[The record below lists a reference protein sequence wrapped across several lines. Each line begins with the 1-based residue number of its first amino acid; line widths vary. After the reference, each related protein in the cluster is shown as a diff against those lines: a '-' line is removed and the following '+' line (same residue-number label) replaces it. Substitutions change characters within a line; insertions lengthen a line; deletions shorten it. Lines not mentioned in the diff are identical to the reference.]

1 MINLII
7 IFLSF
12 LFTVGATP
20 YFINFLYKYNI
31 VDKPNGED
39 RHIHTEPIPRLGGV
53 IIFAVIVSITL
64 TFYHDIYSKLFFI
77 TGALIVFILGILD
90 DLKSIS
96 WPVKFIV
103 QSVAVVLLIIS
114 FNEYQYPII
123 KFANFILPYGINN
136 LVLFVLI
143 LGILNSFNLMDGL
156 DGLVTGYSLIVAS
169 MCFLLNMGSGVI
181 FTSYLSAAIIGT
193 TLGFL
198 KFNANPARI
207 FLGDSGSLTLG
218 YLITNLV
225 IVISGVVSVNPQN
238 NVQANPSNIDLTF
251 IIIALALPITDTL
264 RVILVRF
271 KQGNNLFL
279 ADANHLHHL
288 LLNKKIKHKTVVLLI
303 HIFSVMFVLLAI
315 YYAKFSKVNALII
328 FTVLIILFFS
338 VDYILT
344 FLIKKKILITYSKVY
359 NSFPTLIPKIYKKI
373 LLPLIALSLI
383 ILFTFLVIY
392 EVNKSNYYFRYFILL
407 IIPSIFYSSSR
418 LKKENYYPELLV
430 LINIVLFFLITGLSG
445 FFYTLYSVPIINY
458 LNFNQLFILILSCM
472 IIFFVLF
479 KERVANF
486 SQQFLTGGDLIITVL
501 ISSIYIAV
509 QFIDLPDS
517 YKISDTLLRSFLVY
531 LFYKILVVTMPRIH
545 FPLYYFS
552 FFITFVAILLSIF

>member
-12 LFTVGATP
+12 LFTIGATP
-20 YFINFLYKYNI
+20 YFINFLFKHSI

-39 RHIHTEPIPRLGGV
+39 RHIHKEPIPRLGGV
-53 IIFAVIVSITL
+53 IIFAVIISITL
-64 TFYHDIYSKLFFI
+64 TFYHDVFSKLFFI
-77 TGALIVFILGILD
+77 SGLVVVFVLGILD
-90 DLKSIS
+90 DLISIK
-96 WPVKFIV
+96 WNIKFLV
-103 QSVAVVLLIIS
+103 QSVAVILLIIS

-123 KFANFILPYGINN
+123 KFANITLPYGLNN
-136 LVLFVLI
+136 LVFFVLI

-169 MCFLLNMGSGVI
+169 MCFLLNMGSGMI
-181 FTSYLSAAIIGT
+181 FTGYLSAAVIGT

-218 YLITNLV
+218 YLITSLV
-225 IVISGVVSVNPQN
+225 IIISGIVPASPLNSTG
-238 NVQANPSNIDLTF
+238 SNSNTIDLTF
-251 IIIALALPITDTL
+251 IIIALALPIIDTL

-271 KQGNNLFL
+271 KRGNNLFI
-279 ADANHLHHL
+279 ADANHLHHI
-288 LLNKKIKHKTVVLLI
+288 LLNKKIRHKTVVLLI

-328 FTVLIILFFS
+328 FAILIILFFS
-338 VDYILT
+338 IEYILG
-344 FLIKKKILITYSKVY
+344 FLIKKQVLITYSKFY
-359 NSFPTLIPKIYKKI
+359 NSIPDLIPKFYKKI
-373 LLPLIALSLI
+373 LLPIISLCLI
-383 ILFTFLVIY
+383 ILFAFLILS
-392 EVNKSNYYFRYFILL
+392 EVNNSVYFYRYFILL
-407 IIPSIFYSSSR
+407 IIPSLIYSGAR
-418 LKKENYYPELLV
+418 IKKEIYYPELLV

-445 FFYTLYSVPIINY
+445 FFYTLYSVPIVNY
-458 LNFNQLFILILSCM
+458 INFNQIFIFILSFM
-472 IIFFVLF
+472 IIFFALF
-479 KERVANF
+479 KERVANLN
-486 SQQFLTGGDLIITVL
+486 QQFLTGGDLIITVL

-517 YKISDTLLRSFLVY
+517 YKISDTLLRSYLVY
-531 LFYKILVVTMPRIH
+531 LFYKILVATSPRIH

-552 FFITFVAILLSIF
+552 FFITVAAILISVI

>member
-20 YFINFLYKYNI
+20 YFINFLFKNNI

-53 IIFAVIVSITL
+53 IIFAVIISITL
-64 TFYHDIYSKLFFI
+64 TFYHDISSILFFI
-77 TGALIVFILGILD
+77 SGALVVFILGILD
-90 DLKSIS
+90 DLRSIK
-96 WPVKFIV
+96 WNIKFLV
-103 QSVAVVLLIIS
+103 QSVAVILLIIS

-123 KFANFILPYGINN
+123 KLVNITLPYGLNN

-169 MCFLLNMGSGVI
+169 MCFLLNMGSGMI
-181 FTSYLSAAIIGT
+181 FTGYLSAAVIGT

-218 YLITNLV
+218 YLITSLV
-225 IVISGVVSVNPQN
+225 IIISGVVSVNPQDTTKSY
-238 NVQANPSNIDLTF
+238 SNTIDLTF
-251 IIIALALPITDTL
+251 IIIALALPIIDTL

-271 KQGNNLFL
+271 KRGNNLFL
-279 ADANHLHHL
+279 ADANHLHHI

-315 YYAKFSKVNALII
+315 YYAKFSKANALVI

-338 VDYILT
+338 IEHILT

-359 NSFPTLIPKIYKKI
+359 NSIPDLIPKIYKII
-373 LLPLIALSLI
+373 LLPIISLSLI
-383 ILFTFLVIY
+383 ILFAFLIFN
-392 EVNKSNYYFRYFILL
+392 EVNNSVYFYRYFILL
-407 IIPSIFYSSSR
+407 LLPSLFYSTTKIKNDS
-418 LKKENYYPELLV
+418 YYPELLV

-445 FFYTLYSVPIINY
+445 FFYTLHPAPLIDYI
-458 LNFNQLFILILSCM
+458 NFNQLFIFILSIL
-472 IIFFVLF
+472 IIFFALF
-479 KERVANF
+479 KERVANL

-531 LFYKILVVTMPRIH
+531 LFYKILIVTLPKIH
-545 FPLYYFS
+545 LPLYYFS
-552 FFITFVAILLSIF
+552 FFITVVVILISIF